1 MARNQT
7 GTIEGDETP
16 GSVFMRHSP
25 HDFLAL
31 TDDIVKQFSTKHDWH
46 LRRAMLIEAAEGSFD
61 HQELSVQTA
70 QETSKPAV

>member
-46 LRRAMLIEAAEGSFD
+46 LAPSHADRSGRGQL
-61 HQELSVQTA
+61 
-70 QETSKPAV
+70 